1 MRWYLHIKC
10 HWSYPGGYI
19 KSTQTQQN
27 TSKREP
33 WTELM
38 EWTVCSA
45 QKMRTPRRKTSRT
58 VEAPKFVVRVAIA
71 LNTLRPRQNGR
82 HFPDDIFKYI
92 FLNEN
97 VWISIEISLNY
108 VHKSPIKNKPA
119 LVQIMAWRRLGDK
132 PLSKPIMVRLL
143 THICVTRPQ
152 WVKFNPRLGSK
163 AVEALITFR
172 SDVSIWNNH
181 LAASRFCEILW

>member
-1 MRWYLHIKC
+1 MLCDFRSHRSINGKNISSRDVVMRWYLHIKC

-33 WTELM
+33 CTELM

-45 QKMRTPRRKTSRT
+45 QKNEDASSKISRT

-82 HFPDDIFKYI
+82 HFPDDNFSSTFSWMKM
-92 FLNEN
+92 FEF
-97 VWISIEISLNY
+97 
-108 VHKSPIKNKPA
+108 
-119 LVQIMAWRRLGDK
+119 RLK
-132 PLSKPIMVRLL
+132 FHWTMFTRVPLKINLR
-143 THICVTRPQ
+143 
-152 WVKFNPRLGSK
+152 W
-163 AVEALITFR
+163 FR
-172 SDVSIWNNH
+172 
-181 LAASRFCEILW
+181 